1 MRLSN
6 LVKLKN
12 NLKSIDSNAVRQ
24 KAEVLDGQLSQLF
37 NIDMHLD
44 YRTQLE
50 NKIKECDLIENT
62 LSSIDN
68 KIQELIEQIDQ
79 EINEI
84 TKDYLARGYMINGF
98 YGSNYTDVTTERN
111 DRLMPINDETRSE
124 VIVRLRSYTDW
135 HYPVLEIG
143 PGDGVW
149 TEHLVAGDPLYILD
163 RHQEFIDNT
172 LNKFNG
178 VYRNRIRPYLTG
190 LHGRVHEEDMSML
203 PENQFGFIF
212 SWNVFNYMPLKE
224 TTTMLHGAF
233 KCLRPGGVMM
243 FSYNNCDV
251 AQCAEYVEQG
261 FRSWMPSALLEQ
273 TCRDLGFE
281 IIANRSIEE
290 TVHWIEI
297 RKPGTLTTTKH
308 HQVLGKII
316 DAGT

>member
-1 MRLSN
+1 MRLSD
-6 LVKLKN
+6 LIRLKN
-12 NLKSIDSNAVRQ
+12 NLKAIDLDSVRQ

-37 NIDMHLD
+37 NINMHMD
-44 YRTQLE
+44 YRNQLE
-50 NKIKECDLIENT
+50 EKVKDCDLIEST
-62 LSSIDN
+62 LSGIEQ
-68 KIQELIEQIDQ
+68 KIQDLLVHIDQ
-79 EINEI
+79 EVQEI
-84 TKDYLARGYMINGF
+84 TKDYMARGYMINGF

-224 TTTMLHGAF
+224 TTTMLQGAMR
-233 KCLRPGGVMM
+233 CLRPGGVMM

-261 FRSWMPSALLEQ
+261 FRSWMPSQLLEQ

-297 RKPGTLTTTKH
+297 RKPGTLSTTKH

>member
-1 MRLSN
+1 MQLSN
-6 LVKLKN
+6 LVRLKN
-12 NLKSIDSNAVRQ
+12 SLQSINPGLVRQ
-24 KAEVLDGQLSQLF
+24 QAEMLDGQLSQLF
-37 NIDMHLD
+37 GINMHLSYKD
-44 YRTQLE
+44 QIET
-50 NKIKECDLIENT
+50 KIKDCDLIEQT
-62 LSSIDN
+62 LVNIEN
-68 KIQELIEQIDQ
+68 KIQELLVQIDH
-79 EINEI
+79 EI
-84 TKDYLARGYMINGF
+84 TDITKEYLARGYMVNGF
-98 YGSNYTDVTTERN
+98 YGSNYTDVTTERTA
-111 DRLMPINDETRSE
+111 RLLPINDETRSE

-149 TEHLVAGDPLYILD
+149 TEHLVAGDPLYLLD
-163 RHQEFIDNT
+163 RHQEFLDAT

-190 LHGRVHEEDMSML
+190 LHGRRHEEDMSML

-224 TTTMLHGAF
+224 TVDMLQGSMR
-233 KCLRPGGVMM
+233 CLRPGGVMM

-261 FRSWMPSALLEQ
+261 FRSWMPSKLLEQ
-273 TCRDLGFE
+273 TCSDLGFE
-281 IIANRSIEE
+281 IIANRSVEE

-297 RKPGTLTTTKH
+297 RKPGALTTTKH

>member
-1 MRLSN
+1 MQLSD
-6 LVKLKN
+6 LIKLKN
-12 NLKSIDSNAVRQ
+12 NLKSINLDLVRQ
-24 KAEVLDGQLSQLF
+24 QTEILDIQLSRLF
-37 NIDMHLD
+37 NINMHMSYRDQLGEKLKDCDMIGD
-44 YRTQLE
+44 S
-50 NKIKECDLIENT
+50 
-62 LSSIDN
+62 LSDIDT
-68 KIQELIEQIDQ
+68 KIQELLKQIDQ
-79 EINEI
+79 EVVEI
-84 TKDYLARGYMINGF
+84 TKDYMARGYMINEF
-98 YGSNYTDVTTERN
+98 YGSDYTDVTTERN
-111 DRLMPINDETRSE
+111 NRLMPISDETRSE
-124 VIVRLRSYTDW
+124 VIVRLRGYTDW

-143 PGDGVW
+143 PGDGMW

-190 LHGRVHEEDMSML
+190 PHGRVHEEDMSML

-224 TTTMLHGAF
+224 TITMLQGSYR
-233 KCLRPGGVMM
+233 CLRPGGTMM

-261 FRSWMPSALLEQ
+261 FRSWMPGGLLEK
-273 TCRDLGFE
+273 TCEELGFE
-281 IIANRSIEE
+281 IIVNRSIEE

-297 RKPGTLTTTKH
+297 RKPGDLSTTKH

-316 DAGT
+316 NVTT